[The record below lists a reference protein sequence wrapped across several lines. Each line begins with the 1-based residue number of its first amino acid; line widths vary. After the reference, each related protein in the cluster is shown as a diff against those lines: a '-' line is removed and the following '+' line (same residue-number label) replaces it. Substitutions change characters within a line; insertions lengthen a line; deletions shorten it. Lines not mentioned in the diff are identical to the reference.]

1 MEPSQASVSS
11 QAEKLNNHELSED
24 NESVVKLI
32 RTDTTLD
39 LSQKAEKVLVD
50 RPRLLG
56 FLILQEAFRL
66 IMGFSASVVGCF

>member
-39 LSQKAEKVLVD
+39 LSQKAEKVLGI
-50 RPRLLG
+50 RRRLLG
-56 FLILQEAFRL
+56 F
-66 IMGFSASVVGCF
+66 